1 MSDRTE
7 DFLILY
13 NREQRQIYAYL
24 CTLLLRPDDADEV
37 FQEVCI
43 AMWRSFDQFE
53 PGTNFR
59 AWARSIAR
67 HRVLAFCKRRRND
80 PLVFSEQAI
89 REVSEEV
96 ERGEEMAD
104 ARRRALAAC
113 LESLPASDR
122 EIVAQKYQ
130 QQATTVE
137 VAEQIGRPLNT
148 VYKALQ
154 RIRRA
159 CWRASKASW
168 RRRVS
173 YER

>member
-7 DFLILY
+7 DFLFLY
-13 NREQRQIYAYL
+13 NREQRQIYAYIR
-24 CTLLLRPDDADEV
+24 TLLLRPDDAEEV
-37 FQEVCI
+37 FQEACI
-43 AMWRSFDQFE
+43 AMWRSFDQFT

-67 HRVLAFCKRRRND
+67 HRVLAFCKKRRSD
-80 PLVFSEQAI
+80 PLVFSAAAMDQ
-89 REVSEEV
+89 VSEEV
-96 ERGEEMAD
+96 ERGEDVAD
-104 ARRRALAAC
+104 ARRRALIAC

-122 EIVAQKYQ
+122 EIVAQKYGR
-130 QQATTVE
+130 QAATVD

-159 CWRASKASW
+159 LLECIQRKMAA
-168 RRRVS
+168 
-173 YER
+173 EGQP